1 MLKPPSPPTGANE
14 YLSQLAN
21 YYRELVEYHQQAAMA
36 AAQQL
41 GHVEALLSNKSAM
54 PLAVET
60 QSWLVAEPETTAEKA
75 IGEKIEDK
83 EELDE
88 DEEDENDLEQYH
100 VSLLS
105 LDDEDDENELE
116 QYRVSLLSLKEL
128 LEAERGKML
137 HIDYI
142 VKYFYDC
149 EVNIAIVKPRVEEKL
164 EEGEQLKLWSSVP
177 DAPDCWTFTLA
188 DFFELAPKEERPSSA
203 SQNTVEKLSTKKV
216 AEKLSIPREKIYEIK
231 TAYPG
236 ELIKGVDYFYEGKRG
251 FLWSESGQEKLKN
264 LSQRLKMNRVNEKKN
279 RQIYSS
285 DIAMLKEYKGLSK
298 LKAIEKFFKNNPGK
312 AVSITEVI
320 EALYGQLNPSQKM
333 IIRETIGKALSA
345 GKKRGLWRNVPTKI
359 GFYQSN

>member
-14 YLSQLAN
+14 YLSQLAR
-21 YYRELVEYHQQAAMA
+21 YYRELVEYHQQAAIA
-36 AAQQL
+36 VAQQL
-41 GHVEALLSNKSAM
+41 SHVEALLSTD
-54 PLAVET
+54 PLAVEA
-60 QSWLVAEPETTAEKA
+60 QSWLVSEPDTNTPKT
-75 IGEKIEDK
+75 IGENKKDEEALEDK
-83 EELDE
+83 
-88 DEEDENDLEQYH
+88 ENDLE
-100 VSLLS
+100 
-105 LDDEDDENELE
+105 EEW
-116 QYRVSLLSLKEL
+116 VSLLSLKEL

-142 VKYFYDC
+142 VKYFYDG
-149 EVNIAIVKPRVEEKL
+149 EVNTAIVKPRVEEKL
-164 EEGEQLKLWSSVP
+164 LEGEQLKLWSSVP
-177 DAPDCWTFTLA
+177 DAPDCWTWTLA
-188 DFFELAPKEERPSSA
+188 DFFELAPKEERPSST
-203 SQNTVEKLSTKKV
+203 SQNTEEKLSTKKV

-279 RQIYSS
+279 RQRYSS
-285 DIAMLKEYKGLSK
+285 DIAMLKEYKGLNK